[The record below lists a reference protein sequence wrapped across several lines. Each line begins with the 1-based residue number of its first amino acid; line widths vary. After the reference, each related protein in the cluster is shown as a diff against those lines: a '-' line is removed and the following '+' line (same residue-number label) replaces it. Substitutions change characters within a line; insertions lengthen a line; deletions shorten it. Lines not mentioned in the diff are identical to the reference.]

1 VLAKVQPRV
10 MGINMNMLGATK
22 AKKGT
27 TIMDNATF
35 LNKGIHIPDPG
46 RFMWI

>member
-1 VLAKVQPRV
+1 